1 MHFPNTAFF
10 PASNQM
16 IISSTWKTPQFA
28 QEIDQQEI
36 EVTGTGTRNW
46 TSTQPVKSISTSFG
60 TFERSESN
68 AVQFL
73 DFGFDRTP
81 DYVES
86 GYVEPN
92 YVKNNAGIVVGI
104 EVKLVATRLARIQDK
119 TIQLVFQN
127 KPISENKQNLLAA
140 DTHIYG
146 DAHDRWGITSDKPIP
161 VESEQFGVII
171 DLQPHESIPSS
182 ETVYIRSV
190 SMRVHYAPKS

>member
-1 MHFPNTAFF
+1 MHFLNTAFF

-16 IISSTWKTPQFA
+16 ITSSTWKTPQFA

-60 TFERSESN
+60 TFEKTESN
-68 AVQFL
+68 AVFFGN
-73 DFGFDRTP
+73 FGFDP
-81 DYVES
+81 GV
-86 GYVEPN
+86 
-92 YVKNNAGIVVGI
+92 VVGI
-104 EVKLVATRLARIQDK
+104 EVRLRVSRLARIQDK
-119 TIQLVFQN
+119 TIQLAVDSAA
-127 KPISENKQNLLAA
+127 ISENRADLAA
-140 DTHIYG
+140 EDLNIYG
-146 DAHDRWGITSDKPIP
+146 GDFDRWGITSDKPIP

-190 SMRVHYAPKS
+190 SMRVHYAPES